1 MTNCSSG
8 SEVGVAWLGQVC
20 QINAQGSQGDVT
32 SGTGV
37 TAQSRNEWQV
47 MAHEGTSHP
56 LSSH

>member
-20 QINAQGSQGDVT
+20 QINAQGSRGDVT

-47 MAHEGTSHP
+47 MAHEVRRH
-56 LSSH
+56 